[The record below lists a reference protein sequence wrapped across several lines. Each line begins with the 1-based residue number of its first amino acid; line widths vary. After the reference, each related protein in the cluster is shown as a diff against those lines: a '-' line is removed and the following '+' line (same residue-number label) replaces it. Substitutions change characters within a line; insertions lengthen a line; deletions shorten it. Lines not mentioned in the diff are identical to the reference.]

1 MLARRA
7 VSSRAHGA
15 TIAGWRP
22 AVPLNERQ
30 ARFVAEYLV
39 NLNLFG
45 SHSPPLAASS
55 ARVSEPH
62 VRLTAAREQLTVSSP
77 NAAPL
82 GAGILYCHP
91 GRRPRRLLGQ
101 DRLLGRRARAFG
113 FVAGQG

>member
-39 NLNLFG
+39 NLNATQ
-45 SHSPPLAASS
+45 AAVRAGYS
-55 ARVSEPH
+55 ARTAYSAAELAHLVSW
-62 VRLTAAREQLTVSSP
+62 
-77 NAAPL
+77 L
-82 GAGILYCHP
+82 GNDNITNNTKNILISAK
-91 GRRPRRLLGQ
+91 GLGELG
-101 DRLLGRRARAFG
+101 DMSEMLGRLIAR
-113 FVAGQG
+113 